1 MTDPGIPTNLRET
14 DGAPNVCP
22 KCGTDSP
29 IVYRFC
35 VKCGAKLPNARP
47 IRSVRR
53 DRSRTPHPRCPE
65 PQSGRRPARRR
76 RKVERRLTRLG
87 SRMLGLP
94 GIWHALIGVVLLAC
108 LCTAYAYLVE
118 PNRVVRRSYEIA
130 VPDLPP
136 QLDGFRI
143 VQISDTHIGGIG
155 RREQRAIRIVN
166 RSNADIVVL
175 TGDMSG
181 SSVEE
186 RGQRSNDYTI
196 RFLSHLRSKRG
207 KFAILGTWDTD
218 VLFRRL
224 QEAAV
229 RGLIYNTE
237 VLNVGGAELAL
248 LGLTPDDRSLDLA
261 LEGIGP
267 DAVKIALAADV
278 TPVSTTT
285 SAHRGIALSLTGAK
299 HGGQV
304 RIPLI
309 HRLYW
314 HGPEIGLRRIDG
326 MWHYASPGLGTA
338 HTRARFFCP
347 PEVAVF
353 TLRREGGSQADHRR

>member
-1 MTDPGIPTNLRET
+1 MDAMTEPHTPEDKPRET
-14 DGAPNVCP
+14 DGVPNVCP

-47 IRSVRR
+47 IQSVRR
-53 DRSRTPHPRCPE
+53 DRTRSIHPHTSERRTP
-65 PQSGRRPARRR
+65 RRR
-76 RKVERRLTRLG
+76 GPRRRLARLWSAITG
-87 SRMLGLP
+87 LSRP
-94 GIWHALIGVVLLAC
+94 WHALMGVVLLAC

-118 PNRVVRRSYEIA
+118 PNRVVKRSYEIA
-130 VPDLPP
+130 IPGLPR

-143 VQISDTHIGGIG
+143 VQISDTHIGSIG
-155 RREQRAIRIVN
+155 PREQRAIRMVN
-166 RSNADIVVL
+166 RSNADVVVL

-181 SSVEE
+181 GSIAE
-186 RGQRSNDYTI
+186 RGQQSNDCTI
-196 RFLSHLRSKRG
+196 RFLSQLRSRRG
-207 KFAILGTWDTD
+207 KFAILGTWDSQ
-218 VLFRRL
+218 VIFRRL
-224 QEAAV
+224 QEARV

-353 TLRREGGSQADHRR
+353 TLRREGGSQAGERQ